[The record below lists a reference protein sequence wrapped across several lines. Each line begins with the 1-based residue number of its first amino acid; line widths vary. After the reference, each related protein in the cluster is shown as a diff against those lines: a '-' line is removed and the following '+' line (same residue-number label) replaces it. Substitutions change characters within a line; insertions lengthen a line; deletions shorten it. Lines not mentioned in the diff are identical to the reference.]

1 MTSDQTDRTE
11 ADGVACRLLA
21 RTATV
26 VDPAKTAGHDAAILV
41 PRRQG
46 RAHASPQ
53 AHRGPDRGIQRMVDD
68 DEYCID
74 ILTQISA
81 STKGLQAVALNLL
94 EGHLAHC
101 VAEAQTS
108 GDPAAAEA
116 KVKEASNAV
125 ARLLRT

>member
-1 MTSDQTDRTE
+1 MATE
-11 ADGVACRLLA
+11 ETAETAAATAPHHGADPHAHGDGRHYWYHG
-21 RTATV
+21 
-26 VDPAKTAGHDAAILV
+26 DKAAIT
-41 PRRQG
+41 RRLRRIEGQV
-46 RAHASPQ
+46 
-53 AHRGPDRGIQRMVDD
+53 RGIQRMVDD

-74 ILTQISA
+74 VLTQISA

-116 KVKEASNAV
+116 KVKEATDAV